1 MSRSHAI
8 AFLLAAAAGIAN
20 AEVVRYNFTGLV
32 GVGTSSHQ
40 FTGVFSYE
48 NTTVGTTVYA
58 NGSGPGSLEGFRS
71 QYPGAIIEFWI
82 ETDEGNRV
90 TCQQG
95 RIDVNNIQQAEAGAP
110 LPVGLSLQALPLT
123 TTGSIDGVPIQSMY
137 LAFLPVPANFSWDG
151 LDDFFDGTAE
161 DILQNNP
168 SALPPDIDPTLTGSA
183 LPAELLAVFNGGL
196 FLGTSYGGMT
206 FVNTIWTFE
215 LAPDTCPADLTGDG
229 QLTFH
234 DVQQFLAL
242 FSAHDSASDRNG
254 DGLFDFFD
262 VQDFLQAFAAGCP

>member
-1 MSRSHAI
+1 MLRSLSI
-8 AFLLAAAAGIAN
+8 AFVLASAAGTTH
-20 AEVVRYNFTGLV
+20 AEVIRYNFTGLV
-32 GVGTSSHQ
+32 GVGNTSHP

-48 NTTVGTTVYA
+48 NATTGTTVYS

-82 ETDEGNRV
+82 ETDEGDRV
-90 TCQQG
+90 TSQQG
-95 RIDVNNIQQAEAGAP
+95 RIEVNNIQQAEAGAP
-110 LPVGLSLQALPLT
+110 LPVGLTLQAFPLT
-123 TTGSIDGVPIQSMY
+123 TTGSIHGVPIQNMY
-137 LAFLPVPANFSWDG
+137 LAFLPVPPNFSWDE
-151 LDDFFDGTAE
+151 LDNFFNGNAE
-161 DILQNNP
+161 DILHNNP

-206 FVNTIWTFE
+206 FVNAIWTFE
-215 LAPDTCPADLTGDG
+215 LAPATCPADLTGDG

-242 FSAHDSASDRNG
+242 FSSGDPAADRTG

-262 VQDFLQAFAAGCP
+262 VQDFLAAFSAGCP